1 MRGRVLAVGIRIDSP
16 SVVWDAGTKT
26 AGKLPTLRS
35 WGGKVGSRRSTGRD
49 LFGDVALVVF
59 LLAQASDGVLTYV
72 GVSTYGT
79 HIEANPLIGWLMAL
93 LGEGAALATAK
104 AAAVIFGIA
113 LHLSSVHR
121 AVAALAI
128 LYLAVAVFPWIAIL
142 YY

>member
-1 MRGRVLAVGIRIDSP
+1 M
-16 SVVWDAGTKT
+16 
-26 AGKLPTLRS
+26 
-35 WGGKVGSRRSTGRD
+35 GSRGSTRRD

-104 AAAVIFGIA
+104 GAAVTFGIA

-128 LYLAVAVFPWIAIL
+128 LYLAVAVFPWIVIL